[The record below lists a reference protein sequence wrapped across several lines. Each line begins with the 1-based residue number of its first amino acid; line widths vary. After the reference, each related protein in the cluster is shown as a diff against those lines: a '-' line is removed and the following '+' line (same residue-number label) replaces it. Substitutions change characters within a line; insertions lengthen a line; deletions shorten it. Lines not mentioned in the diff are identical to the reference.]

1 MKAYCAAI
9 ICRRSRTGNVT
20 TSEQAILEGIIS
32 IEAAIRA
39 KSRPLHRVLIRRDE
53 RDRDMGRLARLAEGA
68 GIAVE
73 RVTTDEID
81 QHAQGKSHGG
91 VIAFV
96 GDRHFVTLDDLI
108 VGKDRPLVVMLDG
121 VEDPFNF
128 GQAVRAFYAAG
139 ADGLVVRPRNWMSA
153 AGVVARSS
161 AGASE
166 WMPTAV
172 AESTQEAADFFRG
185 RGLSIAVADK
195 ERAVS
200 IYDADLRGAL
210 FVVIG
215 GEKRGI
221 TRSFADA
228 ADLRLSI
235 PYGRRFDQSLGTTA
249 ASAVMAFELLRQ
261 RKSN

>member
-1 MKAYCAAI
+1 MD
-9 ICRRSRTGNVT
+9 
-20 TSEQAILEGIIS
+20 EQAILEGIIS
-32 IEAAIRA
+32 IEAALRA
-39 KSRPLHRVLIRRDE
+39 DSRPVHRLLVRRDD
-53 RDRDMGRLARLAEGA
+53 RDRDLERLARLAEGR
-68 GIAVE
+68 GVPVE
-73 RVTTDEID
+73 RAAADEID
-81 QHAQGKSHGG
+81 ARAAGKSHGG
-91 VIAFV
+91 VIALV
-96 GDRHFVTLDDLI
+96 GERRFAPLEDLI
-108 VGKDRPLVVMLDG
+108 AGKDRPLVVMLDG

-172 AESTQEAADFFRG
+172 AETTQAAADFLRG
-185 RGLSIAVADK
+185 RGLKVAVADK
-195 ERAVS
+195 ARAVS
-200 IYDADLRGAL
+200 IYEADLRGGL

-235 PYGRRFDQSLGTTA
+235 PYGRRFEQSLGTTA
-249 ASAVMAFELLRQ
+249 ASAVIAFELLRQ
-261 RKSN
+261 RSRA

>member
-1 MKAYCAAI
+1 M
-9 ICRRSRTGNVT
+9 T
-20 TSEQAILEGIIS
+20 EQAILEGIIS
-32 IEAAIRA
+32 IEAALSA
-39 KSRPLHRVLIRRDE
+39 NSRPIERVYIRRDE
-53 RDRDMGRLARLAEGA
+53 RERDVMRLVRQAEAA
-68 GIAVE
+68 GIPVE
-73 RVTTDEID
+73 RAAPEQID
-81 QHAQGKSHGG
+81 VLAQGKSHGG
-91 VIAFV
+91 VIAIV
-96 GDRHFVTLDDLI
+96 GQRRFVTLDALI
-108 VGKDRPLVVMLDG
+108 AGKDRPLVVMLDG

-166 WMPTAV
+166 RMPTAV
-172 AESTQEAADFFRG
+172 AETTQEAADFFRS
-185 RGLSIAVADK
+185 RGLRIAVADK
-195 ERAVS
+195 SRAVS
-200 IYDADLRGAL
+200 IYEAELSGAL

-228 ADLRLSI
+228 ADVRLSI

-249 ASAVMAFELLRQ
+249 ASAVIAFEIMRQ
-261 RKSN
+261 RGGN

>member
-1 MKAYCAAI
+1 M
-9 ICRRSRTGNVT
+9 
-20 TSEQAILEGIIS
+20 SEQAILEGIIS

-39 KSRPLHRVLIRRDE
+39 NSRPVHRLLLRRGE
-53 RDRDMGRLARLAEGA
+53 HDRDLGRLARLAEREQ
-68 GIAVE
+68 IPVE
-73 RVTTDEID
+73 RVAPDEID
-81 QHAQGKSHGG
+81 GQAQGKTHGG

-96 GDRHFVTLDDLI
+96 GDRRFVPLDHLI
-108 VGKDRPLVVMLDG
+108 AGKANPLIVMLDG

-172 AESTQEAADFFRG
+172 AETTQAAADVLRG
-185 RGLSIAVADK
+185 HGLKVAVADK

-200 IYDADLRGAL
+200 IYDADLRGGL

-228 ADLRLSI
+228 ADVRLSI
-235 PYGRRFDQSLGTTA
+235 PYGRRFEQSLGTTA
-249 ASAVMAFELLRQ
+249 ASAVMAFELMRQ
-261 RKSN
+261 RSAAGGRNK

>member
-1 MKAYCAAI
+1 M
-9 ICRRSRTGNVT
+9 T
-20 TSEQAILEGIIS
+20 EQAILEGIIS
-32 IEAAIRA
+32 IEAALRA
-39 KSRPLHRVLIRRDE
+39 GSRPIHRILIRRDE
-53 RDRDMGRLARLAEGA
+53 QHKRDRDMGRLARMAERA
-68 GIAVE
+68 TIPVAWVS
-73 RVTTDEID
+73 TDDID
-81 QHAQGKSHGG
+81 QQAQGKSHGG
-91 VIAFV
+91 VIALV
-96 GDRHFVTLDDLI
+96 GDRRFVPLGDLI
-108 VGKDRPLVVMLDG
+108 AGNDRPLVVMLDG

-139 ADGLVVRPRNWMSA
+139 ANGLVVRPRNWMSA

-172 AESTQEAADFFRG
+172 AETTQDAANFFRAH
-185 RGLSIAVADK
+185 GLKVAVADK

-200 IYDADLRGAL
+200 IYAAELTGAL

-235 PYGRRFDQSLGTTA
+235 PYGRHFDESLGTTA
-249 ASAVMAFELLRQ
+249 ASAVIAFEIMRQ
-261 RKSN
+261 RGRSPL

>member
-1 MKAYCAAI
+1 M
-9 ICRRSRTGNVT
+9 
-20 TSEQAILEGIIS
+20 SEQAVLEGIIS
-32 IEAAIRA
+32 IEAALRA
-39 KSRPLHRVLIRRDE
+39 HSRPIHRILIRRGE
-53 RDRDMGRLARLAEGA
+53 HDRDMGRLARLAEREQ
-68 GIAVE
+68 IPVE
-73 RVTTDEID
+73 RVSPDEID
-81 QHAQGKSHGG
+81 AQAQGKTHGG

-96 GDRHFVTLDDLI
+96 GDRRFVPLDQLI
-108 VGKDRPLVVMLDG
+108 AGNAAPLIVMLDG

-172 AESTQEAADFFRG
+172 AETTQEAADFLRG
-185 RGLSIAVADK
+185 RGLKIAVADK
-195 ERAVS
+195 ERAVPL
-200 IYDADLRGAL
+200 YAADLRGGL

-228 ADLRLSI
+228 ADIRLSI
-235 PYGRRFDQSLGTTA
+235 PYGRRFEQSLGTTA
-249 ASAVMAFELLRQ
+249 ASAVIAFELMRQ
-261 RKSN
+261 RLDTGK